1 VAGSNFQAPSYISSK
16 KMGLAALNEPWGGK
30 FQVPAVIVILCSTLS
45 LYNALELLL
54 LILVTF
60 KKRCGLYF
68 WSLLVSSLGV
78 ILYSGG
84 YIFDY
89 FHLTYTL
96 VGDIINN
103 IGWWTMVTGQSV
115 VLYSRLHLVLH
126 DPKVLRFVLY
136 MIVVDAII
144 FHGMTTIVHFGTYS
158 SHQGFNKAFK
168 VVEKFQMTG
177 FCIQE
182 FIISGLYTKEV
193 VRYLHIVTQKGVRRT
208 MWELFTINVFIVA
221 LDIGLL
227 VIEYLNLSV
236 FEITFKG
243 VVYSVKLKME
253 LAILGKLV
261 SMSQSGNR
269 VVSGDKDVPATF
281 AHHTAPTMLDERGG
295 FSYRERRR
303 PSSKVDA
310 SNIK

>member
-1 VAGSNFQAPSYISSK
+1 
-16 KMGLAALNEPWGGK
+16 MGLAELNEPWQGK
-30 FQVPAVIVILCSTLS
+30 FQVPAVVVILCSTLS

-54 LILVTF
+54 IILVTF
-60 KKRCGLYF
+60 QKRSGLYF
-68 WSLLVSSLGV
+68 WSLLISSLGV
-78 ILYSGG
+78 ILYTVG
-84 YIFDY
+84 YISDY

-103 IGWWTMVTGQSV
+103 IGWWTMVIGQSV

-126 DPKVLRFVLY
+126 DPKVLQFVLY

-158 SHQGFNKAFK
+158 QKLGFYDAFK
-168 VVEKFQMTG
+168 VIEKFQMTG

-193 VRYLHIVTQKGVRRT
+193 VRFLHIVTQKGVRRT

-227 VIEYLNLSV
+227 VIEFLNLSV

-261 SMSQSGNR
+261 SMSQSGSR
-269 VVSGDKDVPATF
+269 VVFGDKDVPATF
-281 AHHTAPTMLDERGG
+281 AHNTGATILDEKGL

-303 PSSKVDA
+303 PPSKANVG
-310 SNIK
+310 NFE

>member
-1 VAGSNFQAPSYISSK
+1 MNCVCDIHNSIE
-16 KMGLAALNEPWGGK
+16 KMGLATLNEPWQGQ
-30 FQVPAVIVILCSTLS
+30 FQVPAIIVILCSTLS

-60 KKRCGLYF
+60 KKWSGLYF
-68 WSLLVSSLGV
+68 WSLLVASIGI
-78 ILYSGG
+78 ILYSIG
-84 YIFDY
+84 YVIDY
-89 FHLTYTL
+89 FALTYTL

-136 MIVVDAII
+136 MIVTDAII
-144 FHGMTTIVHFGTYS
+144 FHVMTTIVHFGTYS
-158 SHQGFNKAFK
+158 HQQGFYEASK
-168 VVEKFQMTG
+168 VIEKFQMTA

-182 FIISGLYTKEV
+182 FIISGLYTREV
-193 VRYLHIVTQKGVRRT
+193 FRFLHIATQKGVRRT
-208 MWELFTINVFIVA
+208 MWELFTINVILVA

-261 SMSQSGNR
+261 SMSQSGSH
-269 VVSGDKDVPATF
+269 VVFEDQDLSRPVAQNGPASF
-281 AHHTAPTMLDERGG
+281 VDEKGSY
-295 FSYRERRR
+295 SYRERRR
-303 PSSKVDA
+303 PSRADTIGVE
-310 SNIK
+310 

>member
-1 VAGSNFQAPSYISSK
+1 
-16 KMGLAALNEPWGGK
+16 MGLATLNEPWQGE
-30 FQVPAVIVILCSTLS
+30 FNVPAIIVILCSTLS

-60 KKRCGLYF
+60 KKRTGLYF
-68 WSLLVSSLGV
+68 WSLLIASLGV
-78 ILYSGG
+78 MVYSIG
-84 YIFDY
+84 YLIDY
-89 FHLTYTL
+89 FRLTYAL
-96 VGDIINN
+96 LGDIINN

-126 DPKVLRFVLY
+126 DPRILRFVLW

-144 FHGMTTIVHFGTYS
+144 FHTMTTVVHFGTYS
-158 SHQGFNKAFK
+158 HKQGFYNAFK
-168 VVEKFQMTG
+168 VIEKFQMTA

-182 FIISGLYTKEV
+182 FIISGVYTREV
-193 VRYLHIVTQKGVRRT
+193 FRFLNIATQKGVRRT
-208 MWELFTINVFIVA
+208 MWELFTINVILVA

-236 FEITFKG
+236 FEISFKG

-261 SMSQSGNR
+261 SMSQSGRHLVLENHDISRPVTQNR
-269 VVSGDKDVPATF
+269 ASPVPREKGTY
-281 AHHTAPTMLDERGG
+281 
-295 FSYRERRR
+295 SYRERPR
-303 PSSKVDA
+303 PLHADTIS
-310 SNIK
+310 IE

>member
-1 VAGSNFQAPSYISSK
+1 
-16 KMGLAALNEPWGGK
+16 MGLAALNDPWEGK

-60 KKRCGLYF
+60 KRRSGLYF
-68 WSLLVSSLGV
+68 WSLLVASLGV
-78 ILYSGG
+78 MLYTVG
-84 YIFDY
+84 YILDY

-103 IGWWTMVTGQSV
+103 IGWWTMITGQSV

-126 DPKVLRFVLY
+126 DPKILRFVLY
-136 MIVVDAII
+136 MIIVDAVI
-144 FHGMTTIVHFGTYS
+144 FHGVTTIVHFGTYS
-158 SHQGFNKAFK
+158 HNQGFNNAFK
-168 VVEKFQMTG
+168 VIEKFQMTG

-193 VRYLHIVTQKGVRRT
+193 VHFLHIVTQRGVRRT

-261 SMSQSGNR
+261 SMSQSGGR
-269 VVSGDKDVPATF
+269 VIFGDEDVPVTV
-281 AHHTAPTMLDERGG
+281 AHNTAPTMLDEKGAY
-295 FSYRERRR
+295 SYRERRR
-303 PSSKVDA
+303 PSSKTNVA
-310 SNIK
+310 NLG

>member
-1 VAGSNFQAPSYISSK
+1 
-16 KMGLAALNEPWGGK
+16 MGLAVLNEPWGGK
-30 FQVPAVIVILCSTLS
+30 FQVLAVIVILCSTLS

-54 LILVTF
+54 LLLVTF
-60 KKRCGLYF
+60 KRRSGLYF

-78 ILYSGG
+78 ILYSVG
-84 YIFDY
+84 YISDY

-136 MIVVDAII
+136 MIVADALI

-158 SHQGFNKAFK
+158 SDQRFNDASR
-168 VVEKFQMTG
+168 VIEKIQMTG

-193 VRYLHIVTQKGVRRT
+193 VRYLHIVIHKGVRRT

-236 FEITFKG
+236 FEITFKA

-261 SMSQSGNR
+261 SMSGSGNR
-269 VVSGDKDVPATF
+269 VVFGDNHVPATF
-281 AHHTAPTMLDERGG
+281 AHNMTPTMLDEKGA
-295 FSYRERRR
+295 FSYRERR
-303 PSSKVDA
+303 
-310 SNIK
+310 